1 MKRLKIALSL
11 CFVSYLSFS
20 QTDTKENQI
29 DIIAGYLGNSVI
41 QFVAMDGGGSVENG
55 KGFCLGI
62 NYNRKVA
69 KSIWINSGIIFQRTL
84 NDRNPAPTGLPTP
97 TIENIE
103 TEMLRI
109 PLKVRIDFLKR
120 FYLRTGFLIDT
131 EISNKNESGIDNQSG
146 IGYSLGV
153 GLNLK
158 IADTFILNIEPELGF
173 STLVPFNQV
182 EYQEHFLLHGV
193 NFSVGYRF

>member
-1 MKRLKIALSL
+1 
-11 CFVSYLSFS
+11 LSFS
-20 QTDTKENQI
+20 QTDIKENQI
-29 DIIAGYLGNSVI
+29 DIVAGYLEND
-41 QFVAMDGGGSVENG
+41 VARFPELDGAASVETG
-55 KGFCLGI
+55 KGFCFGI

-84 NDRNPAPTGLPTP
+84 NDINPAPTGELLP

-109 PLKVRIDFLKR
+109 PVKVRIDFLKW

-131 EISNKNESGIDNQSG
+131 ELSNKNETLIDNQSG
-146 IGYSLGV
+146 IGYSLSL

-158 IADTFILNIEPELGF
+158 IADTIYINIEPELGYL
-173 STLVPFNQV
+173 TLIPFNSEKYKQ
-182 EYQEHFLLHGV
+182 HFLLSGI
-193 NFSVGYRF
+193 NLGIGYRF